1 MSDLPEGWVATQ
13 LGQLLKSIVGGGTP
27 SKANP
32 AYFQG
37 AIPFMT
43 VKDLHA
49 RFVADTQDHI
59 SDAALEDSASTLVP
73 ADTLIVATRMSLGK
87 ITRPL
92 VPTAINQDLKALFL
106 HEGVDKTYVEYL
118 WRANEAR
125 IQGMG
130 TGTTVKGIRLE
141 DIRGLDVPLVP
152 TAEQTRIANKL
163 DTLLTR
169 IQSCND
175 RFDAI
180 PALLTRFRQAVLR
193 AASSAELTNDWR
205 ESNPA
210 TAGAA
215 TKEVARRLVT
225 RRQSHAAKSKSKF
238 KEPVAPD
245 LTHWRL
251 DLPESWSVESVSA
264 FAECLDHVRVPV
276 TKDKRATS
284 ARLYPYFGANGQVDM
299 VDDFLFDDELVMVT
313 EDETFYGRVKP
324 IAYRYSGR
332 CWVNNHAHVLLAGD
346 RVRADYLCFSLMH
359 YDVQPWLTGTT
370 GRAKLTQGAL
380 NALPIA
386 VPPQDEMTE
395 IVRRVNTLFA
405 LADRIEARCTAARA
419 QAQRLTPLVLAK
431 AFRGELVQ
439 QDPQDEPASV
449 LLQRLAATKPT
460 KVSASRGRPRTKQKE
475 IQPTPLVLQPNWTA
489 LPDDLW
495 AAPED
500 VDEHAVVA
508 VLVAVLKAWGGP
520 MPQAQARLAAVLCQ
534 QPRLMTAA
542 LPAEQAMQWRRL
554 VGSLADPLPT
564 QVTLFHPAT
573 SSQWRKALA
582 GMRARGDLVE
592 TGTTLQGTWA
602 LGSGAA
608 QIETAGWPDGRAGWV
623 VAYLRAHDIETIL
636 PVLESP
642 LVEFVYARAV

>member
-1 MSDLPEGWVATQ
+1 MSDLPEGWTQVPLAAITSEVTQREPSDDETIRYIDIGSVNRTTKAIETPQKLLGKDAPSRARKQVAAGDT
-13 LGQLLKSIVGGGTP
+13 LVSMTRPNLNAVALVPKELDGEIASTGFDVLRPIPGIDPRWISYLVRTEKFVDSMSALV
-27 SKANP
+27 
-32 AYFQG
+32 QG
-37 AIPFMT
+37 ALYPA
-43 VKDLHA
+43 VRAKD
-49 RFVADTQDHI
+49 V
-59 SDAALEDSASTLVP
+59 
-73 ADTLIVATRMSLGK
+73 
-87 ITRPL
+87 
-92 VPTAINQDLKALFL
+92 
-106 HEGVDKTYVEYL
+106 
-118 WRANEAR
+118 RAH
-125 IQGMG
+125 
-130 TGTTVKGIRLE
+130 V
-141 DIRGLDVPLVP
+141 VPLAP
-152 TAEQTRIANKL
+152 AAEQTRIANQL

-180 PALLTRFRQAVLR
+180 PALLKRFRQTVL
-193 AASSAELTNDWR
+193 
-205 ESNPA
+205 
-210 TAGAA
+210 TAGASGALTTEWRGTVSTDGWETCSVGQVLEGKPRNGYSPQAVDYETSIRSLTLSA
-215 TKEVARRLVT
+215 TTSGKFLALHSKFIGESIADD
-225 RRQSHAAKSKSKF
+225 SHLWLEPGDILIQRANSLEHVGVSAVFDGAAKQF
-238 KEPVAPD
+238 IYPD
-245 LTHWRL
+245 LMMKCRPNGRIRNKYL
-251 DLPESWSVESVSA
+251 FYALSAEST
-264 FAECLDHVRVPV
+264 RN
-276 TKDKRATS
+276 
-284 ARLYPYFGANGQVDM
+284 YF
-299 VDDFLFDDELVMVT
+299 
-313 EDETFYGRVKP
+313 RK
-324 IAYRYSGR
+324 
-332 CWVNNHAHVLLAGD
+332 HA
-346 RVRADYLCFSLMH
+346 
-359 YDVQPWLTGTT
+359 TGTAGNMPKINQQT
-370 GRAKLTQGAL
+370 VMSAPLL
-380 NALPIA
+380 LP
-386 VPPQDEMTE
+386 PLDEQTE
-395 IVRRVNTLFA
+395 IVRRVDALFA

-460 KVSASRGRPRTKQKE
+460 KVAASRGRPRTKQKE

-500 VDEHAVVA
+500 VDAHAVVA

-636 PVLESP
+636 PVLETP
-642 LVEFVYARAV
+642 IMEFVYARAV